1 MSRRNKEKKLRKRGK
16 KINRSIGGDIC
27 IFLVLA
33 IVGIFMALPF
43 VYAIVQ
49 SLKPLEE
56 IFLFP
61 PRFFVRNPTFDNFFQ
76 LSQLTNNLWVP
87 FSRYIFNSFF
97 ITIVSTVFH
106 VIFASMAAYPLAKQN
121 VPGGKIIFAI
131 ITMALLFNASVTMLP
146 QYIIMSKMSMINT
159 VWALIIPPIGAPLGL
174 FLMKQFMEQIDKA
187 IIEAGKID
195 GASTFRVF
203 WNIVMPNVK
212 PAWLTLVIFSFQAS
226 WNREGLEF
234 IYDENLKVLPT
245 ILKQISSSG
254 MARAGVGSAAAVLLM
269 IPPIVTF
276 LVVQSNVLETM
287 SHSGIK

>member
-187 IIEAGKID
+187 IIDAGKID